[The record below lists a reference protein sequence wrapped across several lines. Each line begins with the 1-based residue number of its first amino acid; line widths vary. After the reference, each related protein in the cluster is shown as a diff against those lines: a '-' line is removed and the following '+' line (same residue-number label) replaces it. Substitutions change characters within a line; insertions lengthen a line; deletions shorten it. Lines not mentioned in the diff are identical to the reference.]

1 MNKVILLLSLSSLLL
16 LSFLLSLS
24 LLLLLSLDIP
34 GVSVAS
40 LKGGAIL
47 RDTIAFC
54 HLRIEWWY
62 KAKTIIDFFLDM
74 MSNPLDWINCV
85 THATERPRVSFQF
98 GKERQFWV
106 EKLTYHLIQC
116 DSTIAQI
123 INATKEVCCVYN
135 QAVVTQYREGV

>member
-74 MSNPLDWINCV
+74 MSNPLD
-85 THATERPRVSFQF
+85 
-98 GKERQFWV
+98 
-106 EKLTYHLIQC
+106 
-116 DSTIAQI
+116 
-123 INATKEVCCVYN
+123 
-135 QAVVTQYREGV
+135 

>member
-24 LLLLLSLDIP
+24 LLLLSLDVP
-34 GVSVAS
+34 GVSAAS

-47 RDTIAFC
+47 QDTIAFC

-74 MSNPLDWINCV
+74 MSNPLDRINCV
-85 THATERPRVSFQF
+85 VGTERPRVSFQF

-106 EKLTYHLIQC
+106 EKLTYHLI
-116 DSTIAQI
+116 
-123 INATKEVCCVYN
+123 
-135 QAVVTQYREGV
+135 